1 MRHCKNRVHRL
12 WKGQSLKRLKSSH
25 SLVKDLSR
33 GFSMTEH
40 VESELLL
47 LLLPG
52 KQKRVPQKNPE
63 RKKHADGKLVPRK
76 RHPEGPAN

>member
-1 MRHCKNRVHRL
+1 MEAAEPRHALAELKAQVSLSNRQSREECSIAKWSVQVMERSKL
-12 WKGQSLKRLKSSH
+12 KGLKSSH

-52 KQKRVPQKNPE
+52 KQK
-63 RKKHADGKLVPRK
+63 
-76 RHPEGPAN
+76 

>member
-1 MRHCKNRVHRL
+1 MRHCKMECAIMERPKL
-12 WKGQSLKRLKSSH
+12 KGLKSSH

-52 KQKRVPQKNPE
+52 KQKCVPQKNPE
-63 RKKHADGKLVPRK
+63 TEKHADGKLVLKERNPK
-76 RHPEGPAN
+76 GSAT